1 MNTSLLIK
9 SFIFCS
15 DVQSFFRLVYV
26 VLPEDACDNGLPFVF
41 LAGGVFCEDTFDDAA
56 SIVTETATDAVF
68 FD

>member
-1 MNTSLLIK
+1 M
-9 SFIFCS
+9 
-15 DVQSFFRLVYV
+15 QSFFRLVYV